1 MTTTDLSGR
10 TFAVPLTG
18 LILMVGT
25 GLAGVDSPPSPPG
38 DKAEP
43 DPDPLEH
50 AANAVTMATAT
61 PAMGNLD
68 RV

>member
-1 MTTTDLSGR
+1 ME
-10 TFAVPLTG
+10 
-18 LILMVGT
+18 GT
-25 GLAGVDSPPSPPG
+25 GFAGVDSPESPPG
-38 DKAEP
+38 DTVDP